1 MVVVLVVEVKK
12 KKKTKK
18 QKKKKQNKE
27 ASNIAINGMN
37 WPFVSDLEA
46 NLSVLN

>member
-12 KKKTKK
+12 K
-18 QKKKKQNKE
+18 NKE

>member
-12 KKKTKK
+12 KKNKKT
-18 QKKKKQNKE
+18 KKKKQNKE

>member
-1 MVVVLVVEVKK
+1 MRFMVVVLEVEVKK
-12 KKKTKK
+12 KEKRKK
-18 QKKKKQNKE
+18 KE